1 MDHDSRTNIG
11 FLILTFY
18 IVATSLE
25 LPIEHPLSPP
35 QHPMNSAEKRRYY
48 QAAIWRQRKLIK
60 KPILGSDHC
69 SFGGS
74 WKCRKELCCSPSL
87 APHPGTLIPCY
98 FFHFHVFLIF
108 IFAPYPG
115 TCPIPA
121 LINNRT
127 FHWEVESPFLADG
140 VQIFLDFGVLGNPC
154 KWTPPPEVFRV
165 NFGLAS
171 MGQEEQLLF
180 LVSFIHPAFGTRC
193 VRMVTSSSQQ
203 AARQHPLERNGTESF
218 VDVALLPLL
227 QGQSSEVQARW

>member
-1 MDHDSRTNIG
+1 MDGPWFKNKHRIPDFDLLHRCNFTRAANRASTFPPSASNE
-11 FLILTFY
+11 LCWEEEIL
-18 IVATSLE
+18 S
-25 LPIEHPLSPP
+25 
-35 QHPMNSAEKRRYY
+35 
-48 QAAIWRQRKLIK
+48 RQRKLIK

-74 WKCRKELCCSPSL
+74 WKCMKGLCCSPSL
-87 APHPGTLIPCY
+87 APHPGTLQPCS
-98 FFHFHVFLIF
+98 FHFDFFLIF

-140 VQIFLDFGVLGNPC
+140 VRIFLDFGVLGNPC

-171 MGQEEQLLF
+171 MG
-180 LVSFIHPAFGTRC
+180 
-193 VRMVTSSSQQ
+193 
-203 AARQHPLERNGTESF
+203 
-218 VDVALLPLL
+218 
-227 QGQSSEVQARW
+227 

>member
-1 MDHDSRTNIG
+1 MDPDSRTNIG

-87 APHPGTLIPCY
+87 APHPGTLWPWSTTELFTDKLSHLFLPMTCEY
-98 FFHFHVFLIF
+98 FSTLEFWATLANGLHHLKYFGSILDWPAWVR
-108 IFAPYPG
+108 FALLS
-115 TCPIPA
+115 PIHP
-121 LINNRT
+121 
-127 FHWEVESPFLADG
+127 SG
-140 VQIFLDFGVLGNPC
+140 VLRVQDCFYQYSCVQNTDFGLN
-154 KWTPPPEVFRV
+154 KY
-165 NFGLAS
+165 
-171 MGQEEQLLF
+171 
-180 LVSFIHPAFGTRC
+180 LVSMSNHQCAITWEKSWTLFCGLDYIAG
-193 VRMVTSSSQQ
+193 
-203 AARQHPLERNGTESF
+203 A
-218 VDVALLPLL
+218 
-227 QGQSSEVQARW
+227 VQ